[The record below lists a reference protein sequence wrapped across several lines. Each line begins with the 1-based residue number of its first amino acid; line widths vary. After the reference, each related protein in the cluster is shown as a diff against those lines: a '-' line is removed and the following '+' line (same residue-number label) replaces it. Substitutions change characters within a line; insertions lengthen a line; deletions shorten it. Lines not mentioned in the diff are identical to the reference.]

1 MESIVKK
8 SSLVEKF
15 SNFFSIRTFV
25 KDNTTPTYLA
35 ITPPNLR
42 QETALVIA

>member
-15 SNFFSIRTFV
+15 LIFLSIRTFV

-35 ITPPNLR
+35 ITPTNLR